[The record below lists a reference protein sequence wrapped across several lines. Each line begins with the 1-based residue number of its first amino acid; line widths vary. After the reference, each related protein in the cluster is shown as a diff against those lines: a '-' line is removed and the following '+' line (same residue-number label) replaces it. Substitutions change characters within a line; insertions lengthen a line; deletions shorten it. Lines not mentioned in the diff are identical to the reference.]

1 MAHQRTIVVTGS
13 ASGMGAATLKRLVA
27 NGDRVIGVD
36 LHDADVVADLG
47 TPEGRQSAVEAI
59 QELSQGVL
67 DGLVTFAGKGGLPN
81 RAGSLLVAV
90 NYFGTVKLL
99 ENLRPLLAKGT
110 NAAAIAIAS
119 NSMTCQP
126 GVPLDVV
133 NLCLG
138 DDEEG
143 ARVAADTAGSIQ
155 TYPATKLAVTRWV
168 RHHAPGPEWAGAGI
182 TLNVIAPGA
191 VQTPLLKETQDDE
204 ILGPMLAAFPIPIG
218 RNGTAEELTGV
229 VAFLLGPDARFFCG
243 SALIVDGG
251 TEASLRA
258 DDIPSPMA

>member
-36 LHDADVVADLG
+36 LHDADVIADLG

-59 QELSQGVL
+59 TELSQGVL

-133 NLCLG
+133 KHCL
-138 DDEEG
+138 DSDEEG

-168 RHHAPGPEWAGAGI
+168 RHHATSAGA
-182 TLNVIAPGA
+182 A
-191 VQTPLLKETQDDE
+191 
-204 ILGPMLAAFPIPIG
+204 
-218 RNGTAEELTGV
+218 
-229 VAFLLGPDARFFCG
+229 
-243 SALIVDGG
+243 
-251 TEASLRA
+251 
-258 DDIPSPMA
+258 